1 MASTFNTILQCIFE
15 FTAMHWYVFQI
26 IPAQSNKCAQRDM
39 SGSNSILYLG
49 TKWMNITAGE
59 IIRLFVIM
67 MRISIELRN
76 MRWYLTYFVEDTMI
90 HLGHGYAV
98 KLRVYYAWDKDI
110 LTLIRFKHIH
120 IDLHPE
126 AKKYFCGEKFYQ
138 MRYFIRLFND

>member
-15 FTAMHWYVFQI
+15 CTAMHRYVFQI

-49 TKWMNITAGE
+49 TKWMNINAGE

-90 HLGHGYAV
+90 HLGHGYSV
-98 KLRVYYAWDKDI
+98 QLRGYYDWKTYVM
-110 LTLIRFKHIH
+110 TLIRFKHIFSAF
-120 IDLHPE
+120 HPE
-126 AKKYFCGEKFYQ
+126 SGTYFYRDICHQ
-138 MRYFIRLFND
+138 LRYFIRMLN